1 VLVSTQSELAF
12 QVVADWEKAPAGL
25 VHKDVADVTV
35 DAQDRVYLFTRMDPQ
50 VVVYDADGNHIT
62 TWGRDVF
69 TPRPHGIK
77 AAPNGNIYCVDEFD
91 QTVRV
96 FTPDGQLLQ
105 TIGESGIESD
115 TGIDWSYPYANF
127 YERCKAIV
135 RGGAPFNHPTKA
147 AVTRDDHVYVS
158 DGYGNTRIHHFSPT
172 GELLHSWGE
181 PGPEPGNFRAP
192 HCVAVHDGLI
202 WVCDRENERIQLF
215 DFDGNFQEEWT
226 DVRRP
231 SSIAFDRD
239 GLVYISEQGWKAGDY
254 SWRNGLQ
261 EEALPARIG
270 IFTRDGDLVT
280 RLGEDDGMAFY
291 APHGIAVDSSGSIYV
306 AEVIGAWFA
315 DEEHPDDLPTIQKI
329 ARV

>member
-192 HCVAVHDGLI
+192 HCVARTNGSSCSTSTAI
-202 WVCDRENERIQLF
+202 SRRS
-215 DFDGNFQEEWT
+215 GPMSA
-226 DVRRP
+226 VRRRSRSTATDWSTSP
-231 SSIAFDRD
+231 SRV
-239 GLVYISEQGWKAGDY
+239 G
-254 SWRNGLQ
+254 R
-261 EEALPARIG
+261 PAT
-270 IFTRDGDLVT
+270 TRGA
-280 RLGEDDGMAFY
+280 MACRRKHCPR
-291 APHGIAVDSSGSIYV
+291 ASGSSHATGI
-306 AEVIGAWFA
+306 W
-315 DEEHPDDLPTIQKI
+315 
-329 ARV
+329 